1 MSIKPILLVT
11 LLAAVLRLF
20 LLSSNPPSLYWDELS
35 LGYNAFSILTHG
47 TDEHGVSFPLTHFLA
62 FGDAKP
68 PLYIYAT
75 SLSMAFFGI
84 NDFAVR
90 FPSALAGILAIPLT
104 YLLANLLFAKH
115 PQQRAISLTSAFLLT
130 ISPWHLQMS
139 RAAFEANLALTLFFA
154 GFVAFLAGLRRPKW
168 WFISAICFSFT
179 LYTFNAYRIFL
190 PLFLVILAIF
200 HFRHL
205 IRHKSHALMSVLT
218 AVVILL
224 PLIQFIV
231 SPQAQLRFQEVSI
244 FNDLDPVVEAN
255 LRQELNNHSLLSKV
269 LFNRRLL
276 YAGEFLRHSADHLR
290 PDFLF
295 FYGDDNPRLSV
306 RDIGQMYLIELPLVL
321 LGLFLAFRRDTKLGW
336 FLVIW
341 ALLSFIPAGIARET
355 PHALRI
361 LQILPVPY
369 FLVALGLVNLSSIKT
384 IKFLLA
390 GLFAFALI
398 SYLDIYYLHAPSHWS
413 PSWQYAYKPLFS
425 TLKPIYS
432 NYDRVYISDKL
443 GRAYIATLYYLRIPV
458 DEYLSDRDSG
468 QDEFGFTFTHRF
480 GQFYFIDP
488 PSELPQGQTWLI
500 VTTPSQLPSDVTP
513 LSTITNLSGQE
524 TFVLYEKSG

>member
-1 MSIKPILLVT
+1 MKPLL
-11 LLAAVLRLF
+11 LISFLAAFLRLF

-35 LGYNAFSILTHG
+35 LGYNAFSILTNG
-47 TDEHGVSFPLTHFLA
+47 TDEHGISYPLTHFLS

-75 SLSMAFFGI
+75 SLSMAIFGV

-90 FPSALAGILAIPLT
+90 FPSALAGILAVPLT
-104 YLLANLLFAKH
+104 YLLASKLFAKH
-115 PQQRAISLTSAFLLT
+115 PHQQAISLTSAFLLT

-139 RAAFEANLALTLFFA
+139 RAAFEANLALTLFLA

-168 WFISAICFSFT
+168 WFVSAICFTLT

-190 PLFLVILAIF
+190 PFFLVILAFF
-200 HFRHL
+200 HYRQL
-205 IRHKSHALMSVLT
+205 IKHKSFAFISALI
-218 AVVILL
+218 AILIL
-224 PLIQFIV
+224 MPLIQFVV
-231 SPQAQLRFQEVSI
+231 SPQAQLRFQEVTI

-255 LRQELNNHSLLSKV
+255 LRQELNNHSLLSKI

-276 YAGEFLRHSADHLR
+276 YAGEFLRHTTDHLR

-306 RDIGQMYLIELPLVL
+306 RDIGQMYAIELPLAL
-321 LGLFLAFRRDTKLGW
+321 LGLYLVFRRNNKLGW
-336 FLVIW
+336 FLTIW
-341 ALLSFIPAGIARET
+341 SMLSFIPAGIARET

-369 FLVALGLVNLSSIKT
+369 LLVALGIVYLSSIKL
-384 IKFLLA
+384 IKVLLV
-390 GLFAFALI
+390 GLFTFALI

-413 PSWQYAYKPLFS
+413 PSWQYAYKPLFTS
-425 TLKPIYS
+425 LKPIHS

-458 DEYLSDRDSG
+458 GDYLSDRDSG

-480 GQFYFIDP
+480 SQFYFLDP
-488 PSELPQGQTWLI
+488 PPELPQGQTWLI
-500 VTTPSQLPSDVTP
+500 VTTPSDLPSGVTP
-513 LSTITNLSGQE
+513 LTTINDLSSQE